1 MRRIALWVPDWPVNS
16 LATDLET
23 GEPGA
28 VVA

>member
-16 LATDLET
+16 LAAGLEA

-28 VVA
+28 VA